1 MSDTLRNLLL
11 PLAILV
17 AIIAAGSI
25 LVSYTKDDLVTARR
39 ALVDQRAKLRAAQAQ
54 LRESDDERTI
64 ILQYRDRYAALYR
77 KGFVGKEQRLN
88 WIDALRQASH
98 DAQLFSA
105 DYQIGVRQPYTTV
118 HGQTRHASAPA
129 AGAGQLAFYRSTM
142 RLQMKLLHADDL
154 LRFFDLLQQQGTGL
168 FLIDSCNV
176 DRIGDGSMRYQPN
189 LSATCELSWITA
201 EPAHGPDKPS

>member
-1 MSDTLRNLLL
+1 MNDTTRNLLL
-11 PLAILV
+11 PLAVLL
-17 AIIAAGSI
+17 AIIVAGSI
-25 LVSYTKDDLVTARR
+25 LVSYTKGELVTARR
-39 ALVDQRAKLRAAQAQ
+39 AVADQQAKLRAARAQ
-54 LRESDDERTI
+54 LRKSDDERKI

-105 DYQIGVRQPYTTV
+105 DYQIGVRQPY
-118 HGQTRHASAPA
+118 SATPGSTGNTSSP

-142 RLQMKLLHADDL
+142 RLQMKLLHAGDL
-154 LRFFDLLQQQGTGL
+154 LRFFALLQQQGAGL
-168 FLIDSCNV
+168 FLIDSCDV

-201 EPAHGPDKPS
+201 EPAHGPDKQS

>member
-1 MSDTLRNLLL
+1 MNDTLRNLLL

-39 ALVDQRAKLRAAQAQ
+39 ALVDQHAKLRAARAQ
-54 LRESDDERTI
+54 LRESDDERKI

-105 DYQIGVRQPYTTV
+105 DYQIGVRQPYTTAR
-118 HGQTRHASAPA
+118 GKTRNASAPA

-142 RLQMKLLHADDL
+142 RLQMKLLHAGDL
-154 LRFFDLLQQQGTGL
+154 LRFFDLLQQQGAGL
-168 FLIDSCNV
+168 FLIDSCDV
-176 DRIGDGSMRYQPN
+176 DRVGDGSMHYQPN

-201 EPAHGPDKPS
+201 EPSHGPDKQS